1 MAYAIVLAI
10 WAAIYLPGLGSIEI
24 KGEEIRRIM
33 PGVNMLET
41 GRWIVPEFNGVPYL
55 RKPPLVNWAI
65 ALSIKALGVRNEWSA
80 RLPSVLAMLAMA
92 IVMLAVCI
100 PWLGTNTA
108 LAAVLMVL
116 TSAGIVEKG
125 RLAEIEAIYICF
137 SGMAM
142 ACWLAWTATG
152 RSRWMTW
159 PVTGLILGLG
169 LLAKGPA
176 HLLFFYA
183 IAGCIAWFGRR
194 GKGDRAVVETRL
206 LSWAHV
212 VGLVIMVGVFAL
224 WCVPYMMD
232 TAKLGA
238 AGIWA
243 RQMEQRVGG
252 GDSGT
257 VFVNF
262 LRSLVNFLP
271 WTLGLPLFW
280 REAGLARL
288 GERERVIIEAARWP
302 IVICAFA
309 LMFIPGMLPRYT
321 LPLVIPYAL
330 LLALM
335 LKAEFQEDSV
345 RLPLGAAALTG
356 VGMVVYGIVFAPRI
370 AAHGPARDFA
380 AKINAVMPAGST
392 IYIFDPAVQPEI
404 FYINGK
410 LLYTDTVKEFPHD
423 VPWLLAPDSA
433 LEVLRRRFR
442 ETTVLAQAKEQSGRG
457 FTLVSLRGNGGGIGE
472 PRGTRK

>member
-1 MAYAIVLAI
+1 
-10 WAAIYLPGLGSIEI
+10 
-24 KGEEIRRIM
+24 
-33 PGVNMLET
+33 
-41 GRWIVPEFNGVPYL
+41 
-55 RKPPLVNWAI
+55 
-65 ALSIKALGVRNEWSA
+65 
-80 RLPSVLAMLAMA
+80 
-92 IVMLAVCI
+92 
-100 PWLGTNTA
+100 
-108 LAAVLMVL
+108 
-116 TSAGIVEKG
+116 
-125 RLAEIEAIYICF
+125 
-137 SGMAM
+137 
-142 ACWLAWTATG
+142 
-152 RSRWMTW
+152 
-159 PVTGLILGLG
+159 
-169 LLAKGPA
+169 
-176 HLLFFYA
+176 
-183 IAGCIAWFGRR
+183 
-194 GKGDRAVVETRL
+194 
-206 LSWAHV
+206 
-212 VGLVIMVGVFAL
+212 
-224 WCVPYMMD
+224 
-232 TAKLGA
+232 
-238 AGIWA
+238 
-243 RQMEQRVGG
+243 
-252 GDSGT
+252 
-257 VFVNF
+257 
-262 LRSLVNFLP
+262 
-271 WTLGLPLFW
+271 
-280 REAGLARL
+280 
-288 GERERVIIEAARWP
+288 VIIEAARWP